1 MANHLLDKQQHFN
14 SLWLAEAVRLQEEQQ
29 GVLAD
34 SEAVRHAKAKAG
46 DLQQR
51 IITRAQ
57 WLANK
62 TNLLVVQQTTI
73 TTLHWTIRLLC
84 VLAFFMGIGLVL
96 PTFST
101 QDHTINIFS
110 ALGCLLGLNLL
121 MLVVWILGTSIG
133 GKSVNQIAKFSLWLA
148 TKLTGKK
155 QAAQLMPALLTLLHQ
170 KRLERWWLGRLTNG
184 LWLLA
189 SLVAT
194 ASLLILL
201 ATQRYGFIWQTTI
214 LNVDTFMAVVHWLG
228 ALPNT
233 LGFPIPSDELIRQSG
248 DMAVMTDTARQVWA
262 TWLVG
267 VLVVYG
273 ILPRLILFILCS
285 LLWRHGYQQLTLN
298 LSLPSYALLKSR
310 LLPDKETIGI
320 TDKVPNDWYEPV
332 AVTSNWSEQGAVI
345 VAIELEQDH
354 FWPPLLPKG
363 VTDLGVIESRA
374 QRKELLEQ
382 LTVKP
387 VAKLLIVCDPKRS
400 VDRGTLNL
408 ITELAHCAATTKVSL
423 LADLQTDP
431 ERLQDWQQ
439 ALEQLQLTYNEL
451 PALLAWL
458 GEDND

>member
-1 MANHLLDKQQHFN
+1 MANQLSDKQQNFN

-34 SEAVRHAKAKAG
+34 SEAIRQAKVVAG

-57 WLANK
+57 WLAKK
-62 TNLLVVQQTTI
+62 TDLLIVQQSTI
-73 TTLHWTIRLLC
+73 TAMHWAIRILC
-84 VLAFFMGIGLVL
+84 VLAVFMGIGLVL
-96 PTFST
+96 PTFSA

-121 MLVVWILGTSIG
+121 MLVVWLVGTLIG
-133 GKSVNQIAKFSLWLA
+133 GKSINQIGRFGLWL
-148 TKLTGKK
+148 TSKLTGKK

-170 KRLERWWLGRLTNG
+170 KRLERWWFGRLTNG

-189 SLVAT
+189 SLIAT
-194 ASLLILL
+194 ISLLILL

-214 LNVDTFMAVVHWLG
+214 LNVDTFVTVVHGLG
-228 ALPNT
+228 ALPHI

-248 DMAVMTDTARQVWA
+248 DIAVMTDTARQIWA
-262 TWLVG
+262 AWLVG
-267 VLVVYG
+267 ILIVYG

-285 LLWRHGYQQLTLN
+285 LLWKYGYQRLTLN

-310 LLPDKETIGI
+310 LLPDKEMIGV
-320 TDKVPNDWYEPV
+320 TDTVPNDWFELA

-345 VAIELEQDH
+345 VGIELEHDH

-363 VTDLGVIESRA
+363 VIDVGVIESRE
-374 QRKELLEQ
+374 QRKRLLEQ
-382 LTVKP
+382 LTLKP

-400 VDRGTLNL
+400 VDRGTLSL
-408 ITELAHCAATTKVSL
+408 ITELAHCAAMTKVSL
-423 LADLQTDP
+423 LADQQTDP
-431 ERLQDWQQ
+431 ERLLDWQQ
-439 ALEQLQLTYNEL
+439 ALDQLQLTYSEL